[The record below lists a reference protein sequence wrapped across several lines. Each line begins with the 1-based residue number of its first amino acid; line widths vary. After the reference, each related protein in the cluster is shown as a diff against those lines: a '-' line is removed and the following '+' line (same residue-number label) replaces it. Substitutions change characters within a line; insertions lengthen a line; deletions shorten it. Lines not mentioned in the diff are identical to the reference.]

1 VLPEIFQYA
10 FFVRGLIS
18 VLLLAPLLGGLSHL
32 VVARRLAFFSAALGQ
47 AALTGLT
54 IGIVLGEPLN
64 AAYGGIFGFCFLSAL
79 AMVYVRRHS
88 SLPPD
93 TLIGVFL
100 ALSLGLGICLLVAVT
115 KRFNIHQVEAVMF
128 GSLLTV
134 TDADLALLL
143 GLGAAIG
150 VVLVLVYNHLLLDSL
165 DPALG
170 RVSGVSSAFI
180 DYLFVMLLTAAIVV
194 SLKVIGALLV
204 EAMVVVPAAAA
215 RNLARDPRLPRAE
228 HRAGDDRRRRRLF
241 ISSRLLVPSGGAV
254 VLAMSALF
262 FVTLASRACWSMWRG
277 ELALEGAAPSALL
290 WDPSLLQQAPTSL
303 SLICAQTHA
312 GSSRADRDRRHC
324 AGARA
329 RTAAGEPLGD
339 ALAAARTH
347 EAAHRTRSAP
357 ASVRRCARGLRIAS
371 AARTGRRHWRGAA
384 ASLAIAAYSSASA
397 SRSP

>member
-1 VLPEIFQYA
+1 MSALYDHIAALAARGVLADVFQYA
-10 FFVRGLIS
+10 FFTRGLIS

-115 KRFNIHQVEAVMF
+115 KRFNIHQIEAVMF

-134 TDADLALLL
+134 TDADLGLLL

-150 VVLVLVYNHLLLDSL
+150 IVLALIYNQLLLDSL

-170 RVSGVSSAFI
+170 RVNGVASAFI
-180 DYLFVMLLTAAIVV
+180 DYVFVMLLTAAIVV

-215 RNLARDPRLPRAE
+215 RNLARTTRGYLLWSIGVALV
-228 HRAGDDRRRRRLF
+228 AGVSGLF
-241 ISSRLLVPSGGAV
+241 ISSQWLVPSGGAV
-254 VLAMSALF
+254 VLAMSGLF
-262 FVTLASRACWSMWRG
+262 FVTLAIAGVRTMWRG
-277 ELALEGAAPSALL
+277 
-290 WDPSLLQQAPTSL
+290 
-303 SLICAQTHA
+303 
-312 GSSRADRDRRHC
+312 
-324 AGARA
+324 
-329 RTAAGEPLGD
+329 
-339 ALAAARTH
+339 
-347 EAAHRTRSAP
+347 
-357 ASVRRCARGLRIAS
+357 
-371 AARTGRRHWRGAA
+371 
-384 ASLAIAAYSSASA
+384 
-397 SRSP
+397 